1 METDTGLGCWTWDDL
16 AEAEPE
22 EDGGGKPGNMLKHEE
37 DRQWWLKQTPKIWAE
52 GVAQRV
58 H

>member
-22 EDGGGKPGNMLKHEE
+22 EDSGGKPGNMVNREE
-37 DRQWWLKQTPKIWAE
+37 DSPKIYSKIYWSKIMLE
-52 GVAQRV
+52 LG
-58 H
+58 